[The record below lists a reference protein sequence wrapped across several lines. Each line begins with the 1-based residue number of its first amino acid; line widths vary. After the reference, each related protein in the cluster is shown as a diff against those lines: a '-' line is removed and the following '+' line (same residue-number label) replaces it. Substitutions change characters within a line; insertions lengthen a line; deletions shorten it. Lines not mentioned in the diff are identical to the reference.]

1 MQRISRY
8 PLRPREPS
16 TSAKMSAW
24 SILPVAPIGV
34 VVLFIVIANII
45 FIIFRL
51 RLPYPVSPW
60 AAGIVTDAWRMLQ
73 GDSIYAVGTDHATHM
88 YGPLI
93 TVVLAQAFKIV
104 GPALEVGRVV
114 SAMSGIAV
122 VVLIASVFGR
132 GDRLT
137 FSIAV
142 ALLLA

>member
-8 PLRPREPS
+8 PLMPREPS

-24 SILPVAPIGV
+24 SILPIAPIGV

-60 AAGIVTDAWRMLQ
+60 EAGIVTDAWRMLQ

-93 TVVLAQAFKIV
+93 TVVLTQAFKIT
-104 GPALEVGRVV
+104 GPNLEAGRGG
-114 SAMSGIAV
+114 SRMSGIAV
-122 VVLIASVFGR
+122 EVMIAAPFRHS
-132 GDRLT
+132 DRLT
-137 FSIAV
+137 FLVAV
-142 ALLLA
+142 A